1 MGSFTGARSDRT
13 LKMRLTPLLALIVL
27 SCLLVNLIIAQRSG
41 SRLTPKR
48 CKGSTSPR
56 SPSGRGKSPA
66 GRGSTRCQPCVGRHC
81 PMTTTTRPTSTSTP
95 KRGLPTKRRK
105 TTGTSK
111 TSRNP
116 PKKRV
121 PPKKRR
127 TTTNRPV
134 SQTNEES
141 EVLPDCTTDK
151 SRARRS
157 LCSASYTATKT
168 FPPDYVTPSNANSA
182 KHYLDPI
189 KFKAIETEAA
199 KGLQTP
205 KIEKLIDELGP
216 ERFEELTKDKADR
229 TPQDEITN
237 FAPKNTV
244 LSRDEKFD
252 LANDYSVVKG
262 PTKGKKGT
270 YTEYRSKNKVKF
282 IQITWKQHKDV
293 HGKGIYD
300 ADKRE
305 EGHFEIEIFEEHI
318 LIGVDDTGT
327 TREISHLVPETAPI
341 TKKTLTGKIPFDY
354 KVDKGTPGAPAPAP
368 APAGPT
374 GKGKGKGKG
383 KKTPVLPVPQPGR
396 GKGVGR
402 GPASGAASGGPVPGK

>member
-1 MGSFTGARSDRT
+1 MGSFTGAGSYLT
-13 LKMRLTPLLALIVL
+13 LKMRLTPLLTLIVL
-27 SCLLVNLIIAQRSG
+27 SCLLVNLINAQRSG
-41 SRLTPKR
+41 SRLTSKR

-56 SPSGRGKSPA
+56 SPAGRGRSPA

-127 TTTNRPV
+127 TTTNRPG
-134 SQTNEES
+134 SQTSEES

-157 LCSASYTATKT
+157 LCTTSSIATT
-168 FPPDYVTPSNANSA
+168 TTTTPDYVNPSNANSA
-182 KHYLDPI
+182 KHYLDPT
-189 KFKAIETEAA
+189 KFKTIETEAA
-199 KGLQTP
+199 KGQSAV
-205 KIEKLIDELGP
+205 IEKLIDELGP
-216 ERFEELTKDKADR
+216 ERFEELTKDIADR
-229 TPQDEITN
+229 TPQDEIKN

-262 PTKGKKGT
+262 PTKGKKKT

-282 IQITWKQHKDV
+282 IQITWKQHQDS

-300 ADKRE
+300 ADNRE

-318 LIGVDDTGT
+318 LIGVDDNGT

-341 TKKTLTGKIPFDY
+341 TTTPLTGKIPFDY
-354 KVDKGTPGAPAPAP
+354 KVDSKTPGAPAPAP

-374 GKGKGKGKG
+374 GKGKGKGK
-383 KKTPVLPVPQPGR
+383 KKTPVLPAPQPGR
-396 GKGVGR
+396 GKGAGR
-402 GPASGAASGGPVPGK
+402 GPVPGK

>member
-1 MGSFTGARSDRT
+1 
-13 LKMRLTPLLALIVL
+13 
-27 SCLLVNLIIAQRSG
+27 
-41 SRLTPKR
+41 
-48 CKGSTSPR
+48 
-56 SPSGRGKSPA
+56 
-66 GRGSTRCQPCVGRHC
+66 
-81 PMTTTTRPTSTSTP
+81 MTTTTRPTSTSTP

-141 EVLPDCTTDK
+141 EALPDCTTDK

-157 LCSASYTATKT
+157 LCTTSSTTTTTTAT
-168 FPPDYVTPSNANSA
+168 PDYVTPSNANSA
-182 KHYLDPI
+182 KHYLDPT
-189 KFKAIETEAA
+189 KFKTIETEAA
-199 KGLQTP
+199 KGQSAV
-205 KIEKLIDELGP
+205 IEKLIDELGP
-216 ERFEELTKDKADR
+216 ERFEELTKDFADR
-229 TPQDEITN
+229 TPQDEKKY

-252 LANDYSVVKG
+252 LANDYSVVKVD
-262 PTKGKKGT
+262 KGKIKTDASGT
-270 YTEYRSKNKVKF
+270 SYTYDYTEYRSKNKVKF
-282 IQITWKQHKDV
+282 IQITWIQHKS
-293 HGKGIYD
+293 HGKLVYD

-341 TKKTLTGKIPFDY
+341 TTTPLTGKIPFDY
-354 KVDKGTPGAPAPAP
+354 KVDSKTPGAPAPAP

-374 GKGKGKGKG
+374 GKGK
-383 KKTPVLPVPQPGR
+383 KKPPVLPAPQPGR
-396 GKGVGR
+396 GKGAGR
-402 GPASGAASGGPVPGK
+402 GPVPGK